1 MPENTAQ
8 SCEFRAEVR
17 KVLSILTNSLYTNR
31 EIFLRELISN
41 ASDAL
46 DKLRFR
52 SNRGETPRHDDLP
65 LEIRISLDKDAKTLT
80 VEDTGLGMTAAE
92 LAETADCLSYT
103 LSDGTMTWTDAQG
116 ELSSQLTEEE
126 QELLRVPLTWTKRA
140 EESK

>member
-80 VEDTGLGMTAAE
+80 IEDTGLGMTAV
-92 LAETADCLSYT
+92 
-103 LSDGTMTWTDAQG
+103 M
-116 ELSSQLTEEE
+116 
-126 QELLRVPLTWTKRA
+126 PLMPAGWPASWAGVRQKHSTPA
-140 EESK
+140 

>member
-80 VEDTGLGMTAAE
+80 IEDTGLGMTAAE
-92 LAETADCLSYT
+92 LAENLATRSAPSWLPKKPRPTAKKPMPPT
-103 LSDGTMTWTDAQG
+103 
-116 ELSSQLTEEE
+116 SSAASAWASIPCSWL
-126 QELLRVPLTWTKRA
+126 PKRWR
-140 EESK
+140 

>member
-1 MPENTAQ
+1 MNTETHQ
-8 SCEFRAEVR
+8 FQAEVR
-17 KVLSILTNSLYTNR
+17 QLLDIVINALYSDR
-31 EIFLRELISN
+31 EIFVRELVSN

-65 LEIRISLDKDAKTLT
+65 LEIRIHLDKDARTLT

-116 ELSSQLTEEE
+116 ELSSQLTEQE
-126 QELLRVPLTWTKRA
+126 QELLRVPLTWTKQ